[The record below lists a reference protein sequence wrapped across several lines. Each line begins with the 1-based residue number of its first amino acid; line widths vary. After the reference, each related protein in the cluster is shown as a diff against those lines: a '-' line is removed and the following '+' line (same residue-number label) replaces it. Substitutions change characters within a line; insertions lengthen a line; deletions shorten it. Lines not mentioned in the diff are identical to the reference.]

1 MRTLMHEARRRL
13 ASPARTTRMAVV
25 IGRLL
30 GLAFLVCFGTGLYS
44 HFLQD
49 PLPWMRF
56 PTAPVSLYRVTQGIH
71 ITAGIACVPLLLA
84 KLWIVFPELLTY
96 PPVTGVV
103 SFLERASIAV
113 FVGASLLEVTMGL
126 LNTFQWVPFPFY
138 FRQTHYALA
147 FVVIGSLAIHIG
159 VKLPAIA
166 GHWRRGQADESPI
179 VADAPDAAAP
189 DADAPD
195 AAAPDATAPAG
206 HAPRGITGRVTAWI
220 DGTPVPPTPVARR
233 GFLVTVGASVAAV
246 VALTAGQSFR
256 ILALLNA
263 FGPRVMGTG
272 PQALPVNR
280 TAEAAGVT
288 ETAVDPG
295 WTLTVSTGSSSRAF
309 TMDDLRAM
317 ELRHRHAPHRLRRG
331 LEPVGDLARRA
342 PQGPDGR
349 GRRRPGRAPPGHE
362 PRGARRLPAHRDG
375 TRVRARPAHPRG
387 ARGSTALLDIQHG
400 YPARMIAPGRP
411 GVLQTKWLSTLEAM

>member
-30 GLAFLVCFGTGLYS
+30 GIAFLVCFTTGLYS

-56 PTAPVSLYRVTQGIH
+56 PTAPVSLYRLTQGIH

-138 FRQTHYALA
+138 FRQTHFALA

-179 VADAPDAAAP
+179 VEADDAPADAA
-189 DADAPD
+189 
-195 AAAPDATAPAG
+195 
-206 HAPRGITGRVTAWI
+206 
-220 DGTPVPPTPVARR
+220 DGTT
-233 GFLVTVGASVAAV
+233 
-246 VALTAGQSFR
+246 
-256 ILALLNA
+256 
-263 FGPRVMGTG
+263 
-272 PQALPVNR
+272 R
-280 TAEAAGVT
+280 T
-288 ETAVDPG
+288 
-295 WTLTVSTGSSSRAF
+295 STRN
-309 TMDDLRAM
+309 
-317 ELRHRHAPHRLRRG
+317 
-331 LEPVGDLARRA
+331 
-342 PQGPDGR
+342 
-349 GRRRPGRAPPGHE
+349 
-362 PRGARRLPAHRDG
+362 
-375 TRVRARPAHPRG
+375 AHP
-387 ARGSTALLDIQHG
+387 
-400 YPARMIAPGRP
+400 P
-411 GVLQTKWLSTLEAM
+411 

>member
-30 GLAFLVCFGTGLYS
+30 GLAFLICFSTGLYS

-56 PTAPVSLYRVTQGIH
+56 PTAPVSLYRVSQGLH

-96 PPVTGVV
+96 PPITGVV

-113 FVGASLLEVTMGL
+113 FVGASLLEVAMGL

-179 VADAPDAAAP
+179 VEDAPVAGAAP
-189 DADAPD
+189 E
-195 AAAPDATAPAG
+195 T
-206 HAPRGITGRVTAWI
+206 APRGITGRVTAWI

-233 GFLVTVGASVAAV
+233 GFLVAVGASVAAV
-246 VALTAGQSFR
+246 VGLTAGQSFR
-256 ILALLNA
+256 ILAPFNA
-263 FGPRVMGTG
+263 FAPRAMGTG

-288 ETAVDPG
+288 ETAVDPA
-295 WTLTVSTGSSSRAF
+295 WTLTVSNGDVSRAF
-309 TMDDLRAM
+309 TMADLRGMGLVSATLPIACVEGWSQSADWRGVRLKDLM
-317 ELRHRHAPHRLRRG
+317 DAVGADPGARLRVTS
-331 LEPVGDLARRA
+331 LEQNGGFRA
-342 PQGPDGR
+342 TEMGPEYVRDPLTLVALELDG
-349 GRRRPGRAPPGHE
+349 AP
-362 PRGARRLPAHRDG
+362 
-375 TRVRARPAHPRG
+375 
-387 ARGSTALLDIQHG
+387 LDIQHG

-411 GVLQTKWLSTLEAM
+411 GVLQTKWLSTLEVV